1 MNLKET
7 NSLYYNP
14 YAFEKSV
21 KDIKLLE
28 RKVNNER
35 NEKYLANKKY
45 SMKSVLT
52 DCGNF
57 LNLIF
62 DLKKQNHLSYILNTS
77 SLRSCGILFV
87 TVSICLLFITYL
99 QKS

>member
-1 MNLKET
+1 MTLKES

-14 YAFEKSV
+14 YAFEKSSNE
-21 KDIKLLE
+21 IKILE
-28 RKVNNER
+28 RKVNNDR

-45 SMKSVLT
+45 SMKVLLT

-57 LNLIF
+57 INLVF
-62 DLKKQNHLSYILNTS
+62 DLKKLNQLSDILNTS
-77 SLRSCGILFV
+77 NLRSCGILFIMI
-87 TVSICLLFITYL
+87 SILLLLITYL